1 MSEQPSDGT
10 TSILEELARE
20 QHARAV
26 TDMDELRVDV
36 WPSAEELE
44 EFLVDWRAGR
54 DASAG

>member
-1 MSEQPSDGT
+1 
-10 TSILEELARE
+10 
-20 QHARAV
+20 
-26 TDMDELRVDV
+26 MDELRVDV